1 MVKLCI
7 KMAGWGGDTVKMT
20 PTPSLKFSLVTIL
33 KGKNLD
39 LYLVAKRR
47 QGEAYTRQPREFT
60 NTQEPRVTVPQ
71 II

>member
-1 MVKLCI
+1 M
-7 KMAGWGGDTVKMT
+7 GEHSEDDTNSIVEVLLGYNFERK
-20 PTPSLKFSLVTIL
+20 
-33 KGKNLD
+33 KNLD

-47 QGEAYTRQPREFT
+47 QGEAYTQQPREFT